1 MFYFFNCNYMDK
13 KLVTL
18 DFSMGEVCNDVL
30 ARCFTVS
37 QTLVDEAQADIR
49 ANIASPDADET
60 RSIINRAV
68 TEAIGNLKV
77 AAQRYLTTGR
87 VEDNNNLE
95 RLVKGVKR
103 FSYTDNGNGTW
114 TEVVTTIIDSEETET
129 TSTVNKK
136 GQEREESIYETVT
149 LNLEIPNWNIAVTDA
164 LKSHMHR
171 YMVDYVMSQFLADQ
185 YSDAAQ
191 KYAANVT
198 ADYKNVQSDLLS
210 RDNYTMRR
218 PSFT

>member
-1 MFYFFNCNYMDK
+1 MDTK
-13 KLVTL
+13 KITL
-18 DFSMGEVCNDVL
+18 DFSMEQVCNDVL

-37 QTLVDEAQADIR
+37 QGLVEDAQKDIR
-49 ANIASPDADET
+49 ANIESPDADET

-95 RLVKGVKR
+95 RLVECVKKY
-103 FSYTDNGNGTW
+103 SYTDNNNGTW
-114 TEVVTTIIDSEETET
+114 TEVVTTIKDGEETET

-136 GQEREESIYETVT
+136 GQDREEMEYETVT
-149 LNLEIPNWNIAVTDA
+149 LVLEIPNWNIAVTDA

-171 YMVDYVMSQFLADQ
+171 YIVDYVMTQFLIDQ
-185 YSDAAQ
+185 YPNAAER
-191 KYAANVT
+191 YAASVE
-198 ADYKNVQSDLLS
+198 ADYKNVKSDLLS
-210 RDNYTMRR
+210 RDNYTKRR

>member
-1 MFYFFNCNYMDK
+1 MDTK
-13 KLVTL
+13 KITL
-18 DFSMGEVCNDVL
+18 DFSMEQVCNDVL

-37 QTLVDEAQADIR
+37 QGLVEDAQKDIR
-49 ANIASPDADET
+49 ANIESPDADET

-95 RLVKGVKR
+95 RLVECVKKY
-103 FSYTDNGNGTW
+103 SYTDNNNGTW
-114 TEVVTTIIDSEETET
+114 TEVVTTIKDGKETET
-129 TSTVNKK
+129 TSIVDRK
-136 GQEREESIYETVT
+136 GQDREEMEYETVT
-149 LNLEIPNWNIAVTDA
+149 LVLEIPNWNIAVTDA

-171 YMVDYVMSQFLADQ
+171 YIVDYVMTQFLIDQ
-185 YSDAAQ
+185 YPNAAER
-191 KYAANVT
+191 YASSVE
-198 ADYKNVQSDLLS
+198 ADYKNVKSDLLS
-210 RDNYTMRR
+210 RDNYTKRR